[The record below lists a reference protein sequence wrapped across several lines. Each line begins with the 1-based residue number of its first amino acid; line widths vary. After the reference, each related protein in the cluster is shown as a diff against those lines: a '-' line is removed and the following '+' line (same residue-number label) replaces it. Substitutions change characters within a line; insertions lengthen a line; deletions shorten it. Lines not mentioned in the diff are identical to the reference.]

1 MHIYNAKYA
10 FFIYKK
16 LCQFFI
22 CIAKVKIVNGLLNGR
37 SSFSFPK
44 LPQNFM
50 SNVNLSVVNIEC
62 FALVF
67 TLCNPSDLTNTPY
80 CITCALLFFGVGRLP
95 CFCCAASLNTEW
107 AFPLPF
113 FCTVMILQIWLCWL
127 LWTAVPDGTS
137 NLLKIKK
144 LIYYSPMDL
153 CCYPVWIYSKSNF
166 SPHRK
171 AFCRYEWPRRREKRW
186 TKQFV
191 YVCLS
196 VFVL

>member
-1 MHIYNAKYA
+1 
-10 FFIYKK
+10 
-16 LCQFFI
+16 
-22 CIAKVKIVNGLLNGR
+22 
-37 SSFSFPK
+37 
-44 LPQNFM
+44 M
-50 SNVNLSVVNIEC
+50 SNVNLSVVNNEC

-67 TLCNPSDLTNTPY
+67 TLCNPSDLMNTPY

-137 NLLKIKK
+137 NLLKIRK

-153 CCYPVWIYSKSNF
+153 CCYPFIQKAIFPPIGKPAAGMNDHVGGKNDGLNSLCMCACLCLCFRSLPEGLISPNISVLMSEGTHTFSLGYS
-166 SPHRK
+166 
-171 AFCRYEWPRRREKRW
+171 
-186 TKQFV
+186 
-191 YVCLS
+191 
-196 VFVL
+196 